1 MRLPNCRFCLLQT
14 GGSVISETATVDDV
28 IAGSVSIKLA
38 VLSAFSKTATVD
50 MIAGSVSSKLA
61 VLSPAKSLL

>member
-1 MRLPNCRFCLLQT
+1 M
-14 GGSVISETATVDDV
+14 DDV

-38 VLSAFSKTATVD
+38 VLSPCSKTATVD